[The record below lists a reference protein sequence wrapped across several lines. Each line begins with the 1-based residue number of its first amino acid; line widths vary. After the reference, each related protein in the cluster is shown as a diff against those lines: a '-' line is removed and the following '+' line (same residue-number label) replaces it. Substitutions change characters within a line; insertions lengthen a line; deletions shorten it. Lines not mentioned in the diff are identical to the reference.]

1 MAKSISVKVPT
12 KKIIS
17 ELKRARAEREKAIA
31 DYDKAKKAYEK
42 ACEEMKSKVVA
53 QIKNGKATVTEV
65 DTYARWHQDNKNSTT
80 FTVTVKIP
88 KSVMTEP
95 ESPDNPRTGKH
106 EIEEISHAIRVLEM
120 TDEEFVN
127 ASTYNAVIRYL

>member
-1 MAKSISVKVPT
+1 
-12 KKIIS
+12 
-17 ELKRARAEREKAIA
+17 
-31 DYDKAKKAYEK
+31 
-42 ACEEMKSKVVA
+42 
-53 QIKNGKATVTEV
+53 
-65 DTYARWHQDNKNSTT
+65 
-80 FTVTVKIP
+80 VKIP

-95 ESPDNPRTGKH
+95 ESPDSPRTGKH

>member
-12 KKIIS
+12 KKIIT

-31 DYDKAKKAYEK
+31 DYEK
-42 ACEEMKSKVVA
+42 AEKAHAKAMDEMKSKVVA
-53 QIKNGKATVTEV
+53 QVKNGKATVTDV
-65 DTYARWHQDNKNSTT
+65 DTYARWHQDDKSATT
-80 FTVTVKIP
+80 FTITVKIP

-95 ESPDNPRTGKH
+95 ESPERPSTGRH

-120 TDEEFVN
+120 TNEEFVN

>member
-17 ELKRARAEREKAIA
+17 ELKRARTEREKAIA
-31 DYDKAKKAYEK
+31 DYDKATKAYKK

-65 DTYARWHQDNKNSTT
+65 DTYSRWREDDKTSTT
-80 FTVTVKIP
+80 FTITVKIP

-95 ESPDNPRTGKH
+95 ESPDHPSTGKH
-106 EIEEISHAIRVLEM
+106 EIDEIAHAIRILEM

>member
-12 KKIIS
+12 KKIIT

-31 DYDKAKKAYEK
+31 DYEKAEKAHKKAMG
-42 ACEEMKSKVVA
+42 EMKSKVIA
-53 QIKNGKATVTEV
+53 QVKNGKATVTEV
-65 DTYARWHQDNKNSTT
+65 DTYSSWREDDKNATT
-80 FTVTVKIP
+80 FTITVKIP
-88 KSVMTEP
+88 KSVMAEP
-95 ESPDNPRTGKH
+95 ESPERPSTGKH
-106 EIEEISHAIRVLEM
+106 EIDEISHAIRVLEM

>member
-17 ELKRARAEREKAIA
+17 ELKRARTEREKAIA
-31 DYDKAKKAYEK
+31 DYDKAEKAYKK

-65 DTYARWHQDNKNSTT
+65 DTYARWHQNEKNSTT

-95 ESPDNPRTGKH
+95 ESPDRPSAGKH